1 MPQFRIFPGLRII
14 SYLLTTAAF
23 AASFGMLV
31 DTLLD
36 LDLINS
42 ETSNM
47 TDEELA
53 VMAKNSKA
61 AAEALISRYS
71 KLILIKSELFA
82 NDRTDSEDLRQ
93 EALMSLLKAAS
104 SFDPGRG
111 VKFSTYCEVCISNRL
126 RTVCAG
132 SGKDP
137 KFSESLDDV
146 SESEAL
152 SVEET
157 PESIFLYRETLSEI
171 SRTVDS
177 VLSSAERRAFRLCM
191 QGLSYRCTAR
201 RMGVSEKAVDNAMQ
215 RARKKIRA
223 FVMQ

>member
-1 MPQFRIFPGLRII
+1 M
-14 SYLLTTAAF
+14 
-23 AASFGMLV
+23 
-31 DTLLD
+31 LD

-171 SRTVDS
+171 SRTVDC

-201 RMGVSEKAVDNAMQ
+201 RLGVSEKAVDNAMQ

>member
-1 MPQFRIFPGLRII
+1 M
-14 SYLLTTAAF
+14 
-23 AASFGMLV
+23 

-53 VMAKNSKA
+53 VMAKNSKV

-71 KLILIKSELFA
+71 KLIFIKSELFA

-93 EALMSLLKAAS
+93 EALISLLKAAAS
-104 SFDPGRG
+104 YDPARG
-111 VKFSTYCEVCISNRL
+111 AKFSTYCEVCISNRL
-126 RTVCAG
+126 RTVCSG

-137 KFSESLDDV
+137 KFSESLDDI

-157 PESIFLYRETLSEI
+157 PESICMYRETLSEI

-201 RMGVSEKAVDNAMQ
+201 RLGVSEKAVDNAMQ

-223 FVMQ
+223 FVLQ

>member
-1 MPQFRIFPGLRII
+1 M
-14 SYLLTTAAF
+14 TTAAL

-104 SFDPGRG
+104 SFDPGIG

-201 RMGVSEKAVDNAMQ
+201 RLGVSEKAVDNAMQ

>member
-1 MPQFRIFPGLRII
+1 M
-14 SYLLTTAAF
+14 
-23 AASFGMLV
+23 
-31 DTLLD
+31 LD

-53 VMAKNSKA
+53 VMAKNSKV

-71 KLILIKSELFA
+71 KLIFIKSELFA

>member
-1 MPQFRIFPGLRII
+1 M
-14 SYLLTTAAF
+14 
-23 AASFGMLV
+23 
-31 DTLLD
+31 LD

>member
-1 MPQFRIFPGLRII
+1 
-14 SYLLTTAAF
+14 
-23 AASFGMLV
+23 MLE
-31 DTLLD
+31 

-53 VMAKNSKA
+53 VMAKSSKV

-93 EALMSLLKAAS
+93 EGLMSLLKAAS

-132 SGKDP
+132 SGKSP

-157 PESIFLYRETLSEI
+157 PESICLYNETMSEI

-177 VLSSAERRAFRLCM
+177 VLSLAERRAFRLCM
-191 QGLSYRCTAR
+191 QGLSYRCTAKR
-201 RMGVSEKAVDNAMQ
+201 LGVSEKAVDNAMQ
-215 RARKKIRA
+215 RARRKLRA
-223 FVMQ
+223 FVLP

>member
-1 MPQFRIFPGLRII
+1 
-14 SYLLTTAAF
+14 
-23 AASFGMLV
+23 
-31 DTLLD
+31 
-36 LDLINS
+36 
-42 ETSNM
+42 M

-53 VMAKNSKA
+53 CMAKTSKV

-93 EALMSLLKAAS
+93 EGLMSLLKAAS

-132 SGKDP
+132 SGKSP

-157 PESIFLYRETLSEI
+157 PESICLYKETMSEI

-191 QGLSYRCTAR
+191 QGLSYRCTAKIL
-201 RMGVSEKAVDNAMQ
+201 GVSEKAVDNAMQ
-215 RARKKIRA
+215 RARRKLRA
-223 FVMQ
+223 FVLP